1 MHASEKC
8 HRISIYHEIQALV
21 EHNSIEKKL
30 FQNSEFA
37 RKTIDY
43 DNDPNLSAITIGYY
57 TTLKTTTTSYLV
69 DEIDVVGNLGGG
81 LGLTLG
87 ISIFTV
93 LDFVLEWLIH
103 RLI

>member
-1 MHASEKC
+1 M
-8 HRISIYHEIQALV
+8 
-21 EHNSIEKKL
+21 
-30 FQNSEFA
+30 
-37 RKTIDY
+37 DY
-43 DNDPNLSAITIGYY
+43 DTDPNLSAITIGYY

-87 ISIFTV
+87 ISIFSV
-93 LDFVLEWLIH
+93 LDYVLEWLIH

>member
-1 MHASEKC
+1 M
-8 HRISIYHEIQALV
+8 I

-37 RKTIDY
+37 RNTMDSATY
-43 DNDPNLSAITIGYY
+43 PNLSAITLGYH

-69 DEIDVVGNLGGG
+69 DEIDVVSNLGGG

-87 ISIFTV
+87 ISIFSV
-93 LDFVLEWLIH
+93 LDFILDWLI
-103 RLI
+103 RRTN